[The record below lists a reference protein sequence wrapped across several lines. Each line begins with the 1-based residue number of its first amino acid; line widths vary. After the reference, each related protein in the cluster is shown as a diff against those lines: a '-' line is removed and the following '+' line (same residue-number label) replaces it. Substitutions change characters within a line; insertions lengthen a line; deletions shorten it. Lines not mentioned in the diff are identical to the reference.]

1 MSEAHRLDYA
11 VLMKDILIRLRDSV
25 GGNAHATNL
34 ADTALDY
41 LFYLEDRHARQDE
54 ENETEGN

>member
-1 MSEAHRLDYA
+1 
-11 VLMKDILIRLRDSV
+11 MKDILIRLRDSV

-41 LFYLEDRHARQDE
+41 LFYLEDRHAKQDE